1 MSDSLLPHESQH
13 TRPPCPSPTPG
24 VYPNSC
30 PLSWWCHPTVSSSAV
45 SFSSCLQ
52 SFPALGSFLMGCFFV
67 SGGQSIGASALA
79 SVLPMYI
86 QDWFPLELIGLISLQ
101 SKGLLRV
108 FSNTTVQKHQFF
120 SAQLSLQSQLTH
132 PYMTTG
138 KTITLT
144 RWTSVSKIMFLL
156 FNMPPRLVIAFLLR
170 SKHLLTS
177 WLLSSC
183 AVILEPKKIWQC
195 QKNVQTTTQL
205 HSFHMLAKWNEL
217 KISQSCLTL
226 CDLMDYGIH
235 GILQARILEWVAFPF
250 SRGSS
255 QPRDWTQVSPTA
267 GGFFTS
273 WPTGEDH
280 TSKGMLKILQARL
293 Q

>member
-1 MSDSLLPHESQH
+1 MVE
-13 TRPPCPSPTPG
+13 
-24 VYPNSC
+24 
-30 PLSWWCHPTVSSSAV
+30 
-45 SFSSCLQ
+45 FSHL
-52 SFPALGSFLMGCFFV
+52 
-67 SGGQSIGASALA
+67 
-79 SVLPMYI
+79 
-86 QDWFPLELIGLISLQ
+86 
-101 SKGLLRV
+101 
-108 FSNTTVQKHQFF
+108 
-120 SAQLSLQSQLTH
+120 
-132 PYMTTG
+132 YMTTG
-138 KTITLT
+138 KAIDLTI
-144 RWTSVSKIMFLL
+144 WTFVRKATSLL
-156 FNMPPRLVIAFLLR
+156 FNTLLRLIIAFLLR
-170 SKHLLTS
+170 SKHLLTP

-205 HSFHMLAKWNEL
+205 YLFHMLAKWNEL

-226 CDLMDYGIH
+226 CDLMDYAIQGI
-235 GILQARILEWVAFPF
+235 IQARILKWVAFPF

-280 TSKGMLKILQARL
+280 TSKGMVKILQARL